1 MQKTGGHDGA
11 PGQSGRDAGGPAL
24 LRWEAGQTLRLALPL
39 VVAQLAFIAIGATD
53 MVMIGW
59 LGPDQLAAG
68 AIGNNIFF
76 PSYLFCMGIIV
87 AVAPIVAQA
96 LGARQYRAVRRSV
109 RQGFWVAILLGLA
122 FSVVLWQGEAIL
134 LLLGQEPVT
143 AARAG
148 SYMRAAVGGFTF
160 SLCFVVLRSLLT
172 AHSRPR
178 AVVAAGVAGALLNL
192 AGNWLLMFG
201 SFGLPALGIVG
212 AGLSTAFANIA
223 MFLGLLVFVL
233 RDRRFRR
240 YAILARFW
248 RADWPRFFEI
258 LRIGFPIGLAILA
271 ESGLFAAAG
280 VMMGWIGTAELAAHG
295 IAMQCSAVAFMLPL
309 GIAQAATVRVG
320 YAAGAG
326 RFDEIGRAGWVAL
339 AIGAGF
345 SCLSAGAFL
354 LIPEALADVF
364 LDLSRP
370 DSRAVM
376 LLTAS
381 YLGIAALF
389 QLMDGAQV
397 VAAGAL
403 RGLKDTRVPSLIA
416 VIGYWPIGFVAAY
429 LLAFHG
435 GLEGQGIWLGLASGL
450 TVVAVLL
457 VRRFHSR
464 SRWLQAGVPAPAGAT

>member
-1 MQKTGGHDGA
+1 MQSSGGHDGA
-11 PGQSGRDAGGPAL
+11 LGLPGRDATGAAL
-24 LRWEAGQTLRLALPL
+24 LRWEAWQTLRLALPL

-53 MVMIGW
+53 MIMIGW

-76 PSYLFCMGIIV
+76 PSYLFCMGVIV

-96 LGARQYRAVRRSV
+96 LGARRFRAVRRTV
-109 RQGFWVAILLGLA
+109 RQGFWVAIALGLT
-122 FSVVLWQGEAIL
+122 FTVILCQGEAIL
-134 LLLGQEPVT
+134 LLLGQQQAT
-143 AARAG
+143 AAGAG
-148 SYMRAAVGGFTF
+148 SYMRAAVGGFSF
-160 SLCFVVLRSLLT
+160 SLGFVVLRSLLT

-178 AVVAAGVAGALLNL
+178 AVVVAGIGGALLNL
-192 AGNWLLMFG
+192 AGNSLLMFG

-212 AGLSTAFANIA
+212 AGLSTAFANTA
-223 MFLGLLVFVL
+223 MFFGLLIFVL

-271 ESGLFAAAG
+271 ESALFASAG
-280 VMMGWIGTAELAAHG
+280 IMMGWIGTAELAAHA
-295 IAMQCSAVAFMLPL
+295 IALQCSAVAFMLPL

-320 YAAGAG
+320 YATGAG
-326 RFDEIGRAGWVAL
+326 RLDEVGRAGWVAL

-345 SCLSAGAFL
+345 SCLSAGAFVL
-354 LIPEALADVF
+354 VPEALADLF
-364 LDLSRP
+364 LDLTRA
-370 DSRAVM
+370 DSRAV
-376 LLTAS
+376 LALAVS

-389 QLMDGAQV
+389 QIMDGAQV

-416 VIGYWPIGFVAAY
+416 VIGYWPVGFVAAY

-435 GLEGQGIWLGLASGL
+435 GLEGTGIWLGLASGL
-450 TVVAVLL
+450 TVVASLL
-457 VRRFHSR
+457 LRRFHSR
-464 SRWLQAGVPAPAGAT
+464 SRVLHASVPAPAGAS